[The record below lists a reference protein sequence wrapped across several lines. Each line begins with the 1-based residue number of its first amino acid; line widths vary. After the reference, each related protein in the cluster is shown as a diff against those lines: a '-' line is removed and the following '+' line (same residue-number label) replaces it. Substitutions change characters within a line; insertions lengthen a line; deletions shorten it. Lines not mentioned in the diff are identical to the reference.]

1 MTALLETSG
10 VVKRFGGLHA
20 VDDVSISLEK
30 GAILGLIGPN
40 GSGKT
45 TLLSVL
51 AGTQSPNAG
60 VVMLN
65 GEQVSGK
72 GARATVRAGIG
83 RTFQTTR
90 LFPTWTLGRSIR
102 LASRERRSDSTAE
115 MSDADI
121 LSLLGLSEVVHRPC
135 ASLSSALQRL
145 AMIAAA
151 LSTGPQVLL
160 LDEPAVGMDTDEAA
174 ALGQAI
180 QRVRT
185 ELDLGVIVVDH
196 NMHFLMPLADT
207 VTVMASGK
215 VLTSGTPAQVRAD
228 EAVIASYLGS

>member
-1 MTALLETSG
+1 MTALLETRG

-30 GAILGLIGPN
+30 GTILGLIGPN

-65 GEQVSGK
+65 GKQVSGK

-121 LSLLGLSEVVHRPC
+121 LSLLGLSEVVDRPC